1 MDWIANYGLFLL
13 ETVTVVIAVV
23 VIIGAIGTVATKHKA
38 TTKEGIDITRLN
50 ERYDNMATTLKSA
63 ALQGKAAKKFQR
75 QQKKETKKASKNTDK
90 EEPTKKRAFVID
102 FHGDIRASAVISL
115 REEITAVLTA
125 ASPDDEVV
133 VRLESGGGMV
143 HAYGLAASQLM
154 RLRTHNIPLTVTV
167 DKVAASGGYM
177 MACVAGKILAAPFAV
192 VGSIGVLSQIPN
204 FNRLLKKHDIDFEQF
219 TAGEYKRTVTL
230 FGETTDKDREKLKE
244 ELEETHALF
253 KSFVQEGRP
262 DLDIDKVATG
272 EHWFGTRA
280 LELGLIDEIR
290 TSDDYL
296 LGLRQSCEILGV
308 KWTIKKP
315 IAEKIGALLAQITL
329 RSRESLLTEPLNQE
343 ADAGKRLYL

>member
-23 VIIGAIGTVATKHKA
+23 VIIAAIGSVATKHKA
-38 TTKEGIDITRLN
+38 TGKEGVEIIRLN
-50 ERYDNMATTLKSA
+50 QRYDNMATTLKSA
-63 ALQGKAAKKFQR
+63 ALEGKAAKKFKR
-75 QQKKETKKASKNTDK
+75 QHKKEAKKTSKKSET
-90 EEPTKKRAFVID
+90 EEPDKKRTFVID
-102 FHGDIRASAVISL
+102 FHGDLRASAVISL

-125 ASPDDEVV
+125 ATPDDEVV

-154 RLRTHNIPLTVTV
+154 RLRTHKIPLIVTV

-177 MACVAGKILAAPFAV
+177 MACVANQIMAAPFAV

-244 ELEETHALF
+244 ELEETHTLF

-280 LELGLIDEIR
+280 LELGLIDQIR

-296 LGLRQSCEILGV
+296 LGLRESSEILQV

-315 IAEKIGALLAQITL
+315 IAEKISSVLSQITL
-329 RSRESLLTEPLNQE
+329 RSQQSLLTDPINQE
-343 ADAGKRLYL
+343 VEPGKHLYL